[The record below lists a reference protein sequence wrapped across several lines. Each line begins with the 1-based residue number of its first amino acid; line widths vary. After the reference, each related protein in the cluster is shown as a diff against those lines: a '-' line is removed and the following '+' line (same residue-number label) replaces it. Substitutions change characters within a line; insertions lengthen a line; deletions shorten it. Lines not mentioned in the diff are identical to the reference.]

1 MFSANDAMS
10 EGNVFLRRSR
20 YKICVDCLMFGI
32 VPSYFHCSMFF
43 NELNGENDANEKKI
57 RVLVGRHLYLFFST
71 KSQTKHHS
79 H

>member
-1 MFSANDAMS
+1 
-10 EGNVFLRRSR
+10 
-20 YKICVDCLMFGI
+20 
-32 VPSYFHCSMFF
+32 MFF

-71 KSQTKHHS
+71 KSQTKHHG